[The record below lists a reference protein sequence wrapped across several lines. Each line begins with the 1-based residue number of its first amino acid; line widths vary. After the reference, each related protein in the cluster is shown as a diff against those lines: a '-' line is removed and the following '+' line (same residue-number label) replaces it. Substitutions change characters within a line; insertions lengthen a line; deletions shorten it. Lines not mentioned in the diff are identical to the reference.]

1 MAYTVTQLIT
11 NAYYLSGIASREL
24 QTVSGDQIFDG
35 LNLLNLFLGV
45 KSAQTRLIPYYTQ
58 YNFVAVPNQEQYFIP
73 NLIEV
78 ETFTFNI
85 GPVRYSM
92 QPVSR
97 RPYFGAGRIDNIAS
111 LPFNWHLER
120 SLGGSSL
127 YVYFL
132 PSSDFPMIIHGK
144 FGLLEVELGQDL
156 ELVYDKFYIDYLR
169 YGLAEYICND
179 YGINFPQQGYTRLK
193 ELEAIISD
201 VSPPDLTLSKISSL
215 GNEQAITWAQV
226 NLGKGWTVG

>member
-1 MAYTVTQLIT
+1 MAYTTTQLIT
-11 NAYYLSGIASREL
+11 SAYYLSGIVSREL
-24 QTVSGDQIFDG
+24 ETVTGDQLSDG
-35 LNLLNLFLGV
+35 LNLLNLFIGV

-58 YNFVAVPNQEQYFIP
+58 YDFVAIQNQESYFIP

-120 SLGGSSL
+120 GLGGSTL

-132 PSSDFPMIIHGK
+132 PSDNFPMKIHGK
-144 FGLLEVELGQDL
+144 FSLAAISLGQDL
-156 ELVYDKFYIDYLR
+156 STMLDVFYIDYLR
-169 YGLAEYICND
+169 HGLADYICGE
-179 YGINFPQQGYTRLK
+179 YGTTFQPQAYKRFQ
-193 ELEAIISD
+193 ELEQIIAD

-215 GNEQAITWAQV
+215 GDNQNISWADV
-226 NLGKGWTVG
+226 NLGRGWTVY